1 MISVANLTAGYRSR
15 TIITDASLTIAAGE
29 CVGLVGPSGSGKS
42 TLLRCLTGELRP
54 ISGQARIADWTPGRD
69 TPPPGLIGMVWQDP
83 VGALD
88 PLWTIGA
95 CIAEPLRAAGH
106 SNVEVATD
114 QALAAVRLGHLARH
128 TRVSTLSVGQAQR
141 VALAR
146 ALAPCPKV
154 LIADEPTSA
163 LDPTNAAAI
172 VRMLHQASRMGTAVL
187 VVSHN
192 LSLLQSF
199 CDRIVTMGE
208 F

>member
-1 MISVANLTAGYRSR
+1 MISIDKLTAGYRGR
-15 TIITDASLTIAAGE
+15 TIIKGASLTIAAGE

-54 ISGQARIADWTPGRD
+54 VSGQVRIGEWTPGPEA
-69 TPPPGLIGMVWQDP
+69 PPPGLIGMVWQDP

-106 SNVEVATD
+106 RHIDAAAGE
-114 QALAAVRLGHLARH
+114 ALAAVRLGHLAIN

-146 ALAPCPKV
+146 ALAPSPMA

-172 VRMLHQASRMGTAVL
+172 VRMLHKASRTGTAVL

-192 LSLLQSF
+192 LRLLQSF
-199 CDRIVTMGE
+199 CDRIVTMGG

>member
-1 MISVANLTAGYRSR
+1 MISIDKLTAGYRGR
-15 TIITDASLTIAAGE
+15 TIINGASLMIAAGE

-54 ISGQARIADWTPGRD
+54 VSGQVRIGKWIPGPE

-83 VGALD
+83 VSALD

-95 CIAEPLRAAGH
+95 CIAEPLHAAGH
-106 SNVEVATD
+106 SHIDAATD
-114 QALAAVRLGHLARH
+114 EALTAVRLGHLAID

-141 VALAR
+141 VSLAR
-146 ALAPCPKV
+146 ALAPGPLA

-172 VRMLHQASRMGTAVL
+172 VRMLYQASRTGTAVL

-192 LSLLQSF
+192 LRLLQSF
-199 CDRIVTMGE
+199 CDRIVTIGE
-208 F
+208 L

>member
-1 MISVANLTAGYRSR
+1 MISIEKLMAGYRSR
-15 TIITDASLTIAAGE
+15 TIINGASLTIASGE

-54 ISGQARIADWTPGRD
+54 VGGQVRIGDWIPGPEA
-69 TPPPGLIGMVWQDP
+69 PPPGLIGMVWQDP

-88 PLWTIGA
+88 PLWTVGA
-95 CIAEPLRAAGH
+95 CIAEPLRAAGRNRIDA
-106 SNVEVATD
+106 STGE
-114 QALAAVRLGHLARH
+114 ALAAVRLSHLDIN
-128 TRVSTLSVGQAQR
+128 TSVSTLSVGQAQR
-141 VALAR
+141 VSLAR
-146 ALAPCPKV
+146 ALAPDPKA

-172 VRMLHQASRMGTAVL
+172 VRMLHQASRTGTAVL

-192 LSLLQSF
+192 LRLLQSF